1 MTTRKFKVRTIV
13 ALLGVAFAPAL
24 SAQTQSQTA
33 KSTAQGDIQQL
44 DNVVVLG
51 TRRADQTVL
60 KSATPVEVISARQLE
75 ESGAKNVAA
84 ALAKLVPSINFDPFS
99 NSNNS
104 GARPIQFR
112 SLGPDEVLILVNGKR
127 RHASAMLHG
136 KASYGRGSQ
145 FVDVNNIPVSAISR
159 IEVLRDGASAQYGS
173 DAIAGVINIVLREA
187 DSGGELNVRVGEF
200 TSDNRGGL
208 EKTYS
213 GWKGIQ
219 LGEDGFLT
227 ISAEWKDQN
236 RTRNPY
242 SDSRQQYFAGDPR
255 EATIDR
261 HVGSGGS
268 ADIDSK
274 SFALN
279 GEVGINRDVRLYSFL
294 TYADRYSQAA
304 GVWRRPQEDT
314 NVRAIFPN
322 GYAPELGTTSKDFAA
337 ALGVRFGDVDL
348 GGAFDLS
355 INFGQND
362 IDQTVT
368 NSVNASYGKASPTQF
383 YLGKLT
389 NTQTNVNA
397 DYTKSIPSSFA
408 VKPLTFG
415 AGATARTESY
425 QIGQGDPAG
434 YSYGG
439 VAILDGPNAGKPA
452 APGVQGFTAYQPQ
465 DEGTLKRNVYGGYLS
480 LEGQLTDKFQAGV
493 AGRAEHYS
501 DFGWTATGK
510 LSARYD
516 FTPAVALRGT
526 VSNGFRAPSVGQM
539 GFSNTTVT
547 WVGGTQYD
555 TRIFPVNH
563 AAARALGAKPLDPEK
578 STNYTIGTVFR
589 PSNRSS
595 VTVDLFQ
602 IDIKDRITLT
612 DNLTGTYVRSVLTAA
627 GYPTVQ
633 GASFLFNGLDTQTR
647 GVDIVGKQQ
656 LDLAGGL
663 LDLSAAFN
671 ISRTKVTSIKPNP
684 AILQKTGI
692 TLIGRQ
698 TVGII
703 EKSSPA
709 TKLVL
714 NARYEIGPW
723 SFNGTATRYGGFETV
738 STVASADDSFGAQWV
753 ADLSGTYKVTKNFS
767 ITFGAN
773 NLFDSYPTYSTLQ
786 LAQSG
791 GSSGPY
797 LNAGAPAGSLG
808 RFVYAAANYT
818 F

>member
-1 MTTRKFKVRTIV
+1 MAFSTQSDDGVVSDINITPLVDVMLVLLVVFIVTAPLLTNAIHVNLPKTTATSAPTQQKAVQVAIDEQGRIRVNERLVTEDVLEAELKALQANNPELALHLQADTKVSYGTVASVMASIEHAGISKLSVLTIANEGWRTYLFFHLNRNILFMTTRKFKVRTIV
-13 ALLGVAFAPAL
+13 ALLGVAFSPAL
-24 SAQTQSQTA
+24 LAQTQSQTA

-60 KSATPVEVISARQLE
+60 KSATPVEVISSRQLE

-242 SDSRQQYFAGDPR
+242 SDSRQQYFNGDPR
-255 EATIDR
+255 EATANR

-314 NVRAIFPN
+314 NVRAIFPD

-348 GGAFDLS
+348 DGAFDLS
-355 INFGQND
+355 VNFGQND

-383 YLGKLT
+383 YLGKLI

-397 DYTKSIPSSFA
+397 DYTKSIPSTFA

-425 QIGQGDPAG
+425 EIRRGDPAG

-480 LEGQLTDKFQAGV
+480 LEGQLTDKFQAGI

-516 FTPAVALRGT
+516 FTPAVAIRGT
-526 VSNGFRAPSVGQM
+526 ASNGFRAPSVGQM

-563 AAARALGAKPLDPEK
+563 AAAQALGAKPLDPE
-578 STNYTIGTVFR
+578 NR
-589 PSNRSS
+589 P
-595 VTVDLFQ
+595 T
-602 IDIKDRITLT
+602 T
-612 DNLTGTYVRSVLTAA
+612 
-627 GYPTVQ
+627 P
-633 GASFLFNGLDTQTR
+633 
-647 GVDIVGKQQ
+647 
-656 LDLAGGL
+656 
-663 LDLSAAFN
+663 SA
-671 ISRTKVTSIKPNP
+671 P
-684 AILQKTGI
+684 
-692 TLIGRQ
+692 
-698 TVGII
+698 
-703 EKSSPA
+703 
-709 TKLVL
+709 
-714 NARYEIGPW
+714 
-723 SFNGTATRYGGFETV
+723 
-738 STVASADDSFGAQWV
+738 
-753 ADLSGTYKVTKNFS
+753 
-767 ITFGAN
+767 
-773 NLFDSYPTYSTLQ
+773 
-786 LAQSG
+786 
-791 GSSGPY
+791 
-797 LNAGAPAGSLG
+797 
-808 RFVYAAANYT
+808 
-818 F
+818 